1 MPPRVIIT
9 KDRVNAVIGSITNL
23 VGKHVLVGIPEANA
37 NRQDDESTDHPTN
50 AMLGYV
56 HEFGSPRR
64 NIPARPFL
72 VPGVHKAADAYMP
85 HLRGAASA
93 ALDAKPDVSDKELV
107 AAGLI
112 AEASAKREITTGD
125 FVPLKPETVAWR
137 FLQRGTKTRRA
148 SEERYLKLIDQG
160 VSPADAQAAAG
171 IRPLINTGQLRQA
184 ITSVVRKK

>member
-1 MPPRVIIT
+1 MPPRVTIT
-9 KDRVNAVIGSITNL
+9 KDRVNVVIGAITQL
-23 VGKHVLVGIPEANA
+23 VGKQVLVGIPEANGA
-37 NRQDDESTDHPTN
+37 RQNDESTDHPTN
-50 AMLGYV
+50 ALLGYV
-56 HEFGSPRR
+56 HENGSPRR

-72 VPGVHKAADAYMP
+72 VPGVHKAINAYMP

-93 ALDAKPDVSDKELV
+93 ALDAKPEIADKELV
-107 AAGLI
+107 SAGLI
-112 AEASAKREITTGD
+112 AEASAKREITTGN

-148 SEERYLKLIDQG
+148 SEERYLDLIDQG
-160 VSPADAQAAAG
+160 VSPADAQSAAG